1 MGWGSQIFFLRKQAS
16 FQMSASPEGHPVTDI
31 PAAPFPNA
39 GETGREGY
47 REGRGFLLT
56 QSTSESYRQHIPSAP
71 PSYGTPA
78 RSRPNSV
85 RQAAYRSERQSW
97 VIL

>member
-56 QSTSESYRQHIPSAP
+56 QSNLRVVSPAYSLSTPILRHPRQK
-71 PSYGTPA
+71 
-78 RSRPNSV
+78 
-85 RQAAYRSERQSW
+85 QA
-97 VIL
+97 